1 MSHNDN
7 IFSLF
12 LSSIAKYIAAFNILV
27 QTIRKKIR
35 EESIKNEIKKISKFF
50 TMAIRYSHEGC
61 AFGRGSRGGEEVEQ
75 VVKERGWS
83 AFLA

>member
-1 MSHNDN
+1 M
-7 IFSLF
+7 I
-12 LSSIAKYIAAFNILV
+12 
-27 QTIRKKIR
+27 KK
-35 EESIKNEIKKISKFF
+35 EERMKDEMKKISKFF
-50 TMAIRYSHEGC
+50 TIAIRYSHEGC